1 VSDSNG
7 SLPNSLTP
15 EDKKI
20 TKRQINKHWKDVIV
34 PALEHLK
41 PLGVKIA
48 PLKKK
53 KDKSYHKMPLVLVF
67 LSMHI
72 GEPIHVQRLDSFVRK
87 HLGKEIDVQARHIYG
102 NRYGFHV
109 LSSKKKDI
117 GMEHIKAGRSGA
129 LKLVDLQTAHP
140 NFRPRARNSGE
151 LDDEAWE
158 LLKKR
163 FGNRC
168 ATCGS
173 LEGQPHLHEPSK
185 RTVLTKGHMD
195 SDEPLS
201 PNNTIPQCQYFC
213 NAHYRDKFTFDDK
226 GRVRH
231 LYDGKFILR
240 SKEQTKIDALST
252 IISDD
257 PSIVLKIPDSIKKIL
272 SQKLLEE
279 E

>member
-1 VSDSNG
+1 
-7 SLPNSLTP
+7 
-15 EDKKI
+15 
-20 TKRQINKHWKDVIV
+20 
-34 PALEHLK
+34 
-41 PLGVKIA
+41 
-48 PLKKK
+48 
-53 KDKSYHKMPLVLVF
+53 
-67 LSMHI
+67 
-72 GEPIHVQRLDSFVRK
+72 
-87 HLGKEIDVQARHIYG
+87 
-102 NRYGFHV
+102 V
-109 LSSKKKDI
+109 LSSTKKDI
-117 GMEHIKAGRSGA
+117 GMENINAGRSGA

-173 LEGQPHLHEPSK
+173 VEGQPHLHEPSK

-195 SDEPLS
+195 IDEPLS

-252 IISDD
+252 IIRDD
-257 PSIVLKIPDSIKKIL
+257 PSIVSRIPDPIRIIL
-272 SQKLLEE
+272 SQQLVE
-279 E
+279 